1 MKVPTRGGGCVH
13 CGHDHFHR
21 ECLTCRDTDG
31 PCRAVMVWELK
42 QAAAKPAPEPTP
54 PPEAPK
60 RGWDAADLAAHA
72 EASGRAKEREDVINW
87 LTEAQFHVVTQDEV
101 SVILKIREQIRAE
114 RHVPKVRP

>member
-42 QAAAKPAPEPTP
+42 QAAAKPAPEPEPAKP
-54 PPEAPK
+54 P
-60 RGWDAADLAAHA
+60 GLDAAAIAART
-72 EASGRAKEREDVINW
+72 EAVGRAKEREDVINW